1 MWPILLF
8 GLLLAS
14 VAGWIYTAQRQARR
28 VRTLERSK
36 EEIQVEETL
45 VFDFLHGLGEAF
57 SETIRPNDL
66 HRLIVEGATRILD
79 AHGGALYMAD
89 RTGAKLV
96 PAFISKGCP
105 PLVEV
110 PADILQQAAAT
121 PIALESYLR
130 LQSVPLGE
138 GTIGRVW
145 QAGQSVCLNEL
156 SEAPELAKLRDT
168 SFGTASMMVSAL
180 LYGKQNM
187 GVLALANG
195 PMGAPFSQSDFVVF
209 KSIAEQSAFALYNA
223 IIYSEANEKKRLDH
237 DLEIARDIQRILLPA
252 EAPAV
257 NGFEISGINVP
268 ARQVSGDYFDYIKV
282 DDQRLGVAIADV
294 SGKGVPASI
303 IMAICRSVLRSQAA
317 QNPSPADVLQKVN
330 RQLYPDIKE
339 DMFISMAYLILDHAH
354 NGVVLSRAG
363 HDAPLLYK
371 SSSQTVTPLKPPG
384 MVLGIDSGNVFDR
397 LTSDVAVPLERDDCL
412 VLYTDGVTE
421 AIDTQGDEFG
431 VERMIQSVRAS
442 AMNGAPAIVTR
453 LIDDLRN
460 FVGSQPQNDDITL
473 IAIRKT

>member
-14 VAGWIYTAQRQARR
+14 VAGWIYTSQRQARR
-28 VRTLERSK
+28 IRTLERSK

-110 PADILQQAAAT
+110 PTDILQQAAAT

-130 LQSVPLGE
+130 LHSVPLSE

-168 SFGTASMMVSAL
+168 SFGTASMMISAL
-180 LYGKQNM
+180 LYGK
-187 GVLALANG
+187 
-195 PMGAPFSQSDFVVF
+195 
-209 KSIAEQSAFALYNA
+209 
-223 IIYSEANEKKRLDH
+223 
-237 DLEIARDIQRILLPA
+237 
-252 EAPAV
+252 
-257 NGFEISGINVP
+257 
-268 ARQVSGDYFDYIKV
+268 
-282 DDQRLGVAIADV
+282 
-294 SGKGVPASI
+294 
-303 IMAICRSVLRSQAA
+303 
-317 QNPSPADVLQKVN
+317 
-330 RQLYPDIKE
+330 
-339 DMFISMAYLILDHAH
+339 
-354 NGVVLSRAG
+354 
-363 HDAPLLYK
+363 
-371 SSSQTVTPLKPPG
+371 
-384 MVLGIDSGNVFDR
+384 
-397 LTSDVAVPLERDDCL
+397 
-412 VLYTDGVTE
+412 
-421 AIDTQGDEFG
+421 
-431 VERMIQSVRAS
+431 
-442 AMNGAPAIVTR
+442 
-453 LIDDLRN
+453 
-460 FVGSQPQNDDITL
+460 
-473 IAIRKT
+473 